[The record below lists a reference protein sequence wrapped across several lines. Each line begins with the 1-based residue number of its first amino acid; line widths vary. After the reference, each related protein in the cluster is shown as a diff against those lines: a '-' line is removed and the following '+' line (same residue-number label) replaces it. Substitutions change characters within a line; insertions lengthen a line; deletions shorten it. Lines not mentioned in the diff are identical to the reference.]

1 MAQLSTSVRYLA
13 VFCSETRYL
22 ASRSHIL
29 CVCVCVC
36 VLVLTH
42 TVLCSP
48 SSFRPHCS
56 SPPCTSAGAI
66 GSASRR
72 RAASS
77 RTSSPSSSEWTG
89 SGRYQGSLLA
99 RLGWPLII
107 CFFASLCYWS
117 SGSLMIL
124 CFSTFFS
131 LFFILLVCNCV
142 IALSLTQI
150 VDKDR
155 WTSFPH

>member
-13 VFCSETRYL
+13 VFCSETRCL
-22 ASRSHIL
+22 TSRSHI
-29 CVCVCVC
+29 CVCDV
-36 VLVLTH
+36 VLTH
-42 TVLCSP
+42 TVLSSP

-89 SGRYQGSLLA
+89 SGRYQGTLLV
-99 RLGWPLII
+99 RLCWSLII
-107 CFFASLCYWS
+107 CFFVLLVKW
-117 SGSLMIL
+117 IIDDIE
-124 CFSTFFS
+124 FFTFFT
-131 LFFILLVCNCV
+131 FFLIPLVCNFV